1 MPRPTESGVVTSADR
16 GAPSHRRRRA
26 RWESARQGRRL
37 VGACFVATLLAT
49 SAWPASALAQEG
61 RPTLYVFLQLDVKPN
76 VLEQTLQRQLPGL
89 AVTVFGRFRDFQDV
103 VTTKRPDAILAIPPL
118 LELDHT
124 KPTLQGAKGGRDWES
139 YVLVSAGGASQMQS
153 LSGKTVGVVDLLGR
167 DGTQT
172 FAAAVLKTPDVKV
185 KRVAKIEDLLP
196 LLEFSA
202 ADAILL
208 PGVMVKRLT
217 ERTRLPLSVRDL
229 PGAHV
234 GLPGVAVLKPAARDI
249 VVRSLLGLES
259 ETKNMLGIDNWSS
272 R

>member
-1 MPRPTESGVVTSADR
+1 MSHPTEWGVVTRVDR
-16 GAPSHRRRRA
+16 RLPTHRRPPQSDCA
-26 RWESARQGRRL
+26 RHRRL
-37 VGACFVATLLAT
+37 LAGAWVAAALLAT
-49 SAWPASALAQEG
+49 SAWSASAWADDG

-118 LELDHT
+118 LDLDHT

-139 YVLVSAGGASQMQS
+139 YVLVAASQTQS
-153 LSGKTVGVVDLLGR
+153 LSGKTVGVVDLMGR
-167 DGTQT
+167 DGTQAFT
-172 FAAAVLKTPDVKV
+172 VSLLKTPDVKV

-202 ADAILL
+202 ADAVLI
-208 PGVMVKRLT
+208 PAAMVKRLT
-217 ERTRLPLSVRDL
+217 ERTRLPLAVRDL

-234 GLPGVAVLKPAARDI
+234 GLPAVAVLKPAARDI
-249 VVRSLLGLES
+249 VVRSLLGLEN